1 MQISHLWSWVYL
13 RQYRQPIGKQQIGA
27 SLCASRGAGTV
38 VTEVGYK
45 TPSIHC
51 IKSLNKGDSE
61 IMSQQLSV
69 VMFDTQKAV

>member
-1 MQISHLWSWVYL
+1 ME
-13 RQYRQPIGKQQIGA
+13 A

-38 VTEVGYK
+38 VTEVGDK

-61 IMSQQLSV
+61 IMPHQQSGV
-69 VMFDTQKAV
+69 VFDTQKAVKIRTEGYGESL